1 MKHTMKRVGAFFLAL
16 FLVIEVISAGSSTVK
31 AADIPHAPLSL
42 PEATVGKPYGP
53 ESKTINDDNTGN
65 NGVVIKQ
72 EVRDQ
77 VIAAF
82 QEYGLTATFTDVPNS
97 TAANNK
103 IIFTVDGTP
112 TKEGSVQVE
121 MFSRDRMGNKT
132 IFDISLNITK
142 EVEEATMGLV
152 KKWKVPAGVDRPA
165 ADFVFTFTKK
175 SFDGGE
181 VSEMPAI
188 SNVTLSYTAGSTEE
202 EKASD
207 NLVPTFTKPGI
218 YTYTVSETGF
228 YTPQTTADYKE
239 TVANATE
246 TYEVQFVVEK
256 VDGALKVTK
265 VTAHKLDE
273 NGSPVGDKLDPS
285 AGENSGVVFTNT
297 YNKDLVVPD
306 DPDNPGTPDPD
317 KLNNAFMVA
326 KYVSGSGAV
335 TSDYFAFA
343 LQLTAPKGL
352 IGTAPTSATAY
363 IYDKSTKAVI
373 TDLAAND
380 ITGANADGSFSVPY
394 GSEFTFKLKDKQILF
409 FKALPAGTIVNK
421 AEETDK
427 LGYTATS
434 KYVFANGTA
443 TNALDS
449 ANPPVLTQNGNSLV
463 VTNKKDVTVPTG
475 VFYDHLPLIALIAV
489 SGVAIG
495 AYGLLRKRSR
505 YTK

>member
-1 MKHTMKRVGAFFLAL
+1 MKYTMKRVGAFFLAL
-16 FLVIEVISAGSSTVK
+16 FLAIGVISAGSSTVK
-31 AADIPHAPLSL
+31 AGDIPHAPLSL
-42 PEATVGKPYGP
+42 PEATVGKLYGP
-53 ESKTINDDNTGN
+53 ESKTFGDTQGSH
-65 NGVVIKQ
+65 GVVIKQ
-72 EVRDQ
+72 EFRNQ

-82 QEYGLTATFTDVPNS
+82 QAYGLTATFTDVPNS
-97 TAANNK
+97 TDANNK
-103 IIFTVDGTP
+103 VIFTVEGTP
-112 TKEGSVQVE
+112 TKEGSIQVP
-121 MFSRDRMGNKT
+121 MLTRDKVGNKV

-142 EVEEATMGLV
+142 EATMGLV
-152 KKWKVPAGVDRPA
+152 KKWKAPAGVARPA
-165 ADFVFTFTKK
+165 ADFVFTFTPK
-175 SFDGGE
+175 SFEGGE

-188 SNVTLSYTAGSTEE
+188 SGVTLSYTAGSTEE
-202 EKASD
+202 KKASG
-207 NLVPTFTKPGI
+207 NLVPTFTKPGV

-228 YTPQTTADYKE
+228 YTPQTTAGYKE

-246 TYEVQFVVEK
+246 MYEVQFVVET
-256 VDGALKVTK
+256 VGGALKVTK
-265 VTAHKLDE
+265 VTAHKLDG
-273 NGSPVGDKLDPS
+273 NGKPVGEKLDPS

-297 YNKDLVVPD
+297 YNKDLVVPN
-306 DPDNPGTPDPD
+306 DPDNPGKPDPD

-343 LQLTAPKGL
+343 LKLTAPDGL

-373 TDLAAND
+373 KDLAANG

-394 GSEFTFKLKDKQILF
+394 GSDFTFKLKDKQILF

-427 LGYTATS
+427 LGYMATS

-443 TNALDS
+443 KDALDS
-449 ANPPVLTQNGNSLV
+449 ANLPVLTQNGNSLV

-475 VFYDHLPLIALIAV
+475 VFYDHLPLVALIVV